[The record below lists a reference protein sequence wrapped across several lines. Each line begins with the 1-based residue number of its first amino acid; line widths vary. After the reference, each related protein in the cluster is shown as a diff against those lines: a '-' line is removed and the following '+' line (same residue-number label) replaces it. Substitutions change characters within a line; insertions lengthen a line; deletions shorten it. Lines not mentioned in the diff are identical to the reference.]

1 MIFIFIIYGLIIC
14 ELALQCA
21 VLWIAQYFPY
31 FNAFLT
37 GTIIYVSADPLHN
50 LIPGHKWVSYL
61 VFICIIELIVFALLR
76 LKFTQKGIITLL
88 CISAPSFFLT
98 VIHITVDSWQMAAL
112 LTVVHL
118 IVLVFET
125 FMMLGKY
132 DVDIT
137 ADAGFVT
144 TIFNALSY
152 CFAAFMI
159 TVSVTYCYW
168 DLYMESIGKSDTFV
182 ITKVVI
188 AIIFMILAFL
198 LPIIIYNS
206 KNSHITI
213 KQKET
218 NAIVI
223 PKEEI
228 DEYVKKQ
235 MKNNME
241 KLNIN
246 AGGIINEQSAVNR

>member
-37 GTIIYVSADPLHN
+37 GSIIYYYAKPLHN
-50 LIPGHKWVSYL
+50 FIPGHVWLSYL
-61 VFICIIELIVFALLR
+61 VCICILELVIFALLHF
-76 LKFTQKGIITLL
+76 KYTQKGIITLL
-88 CISAPSFFLT
+88 CISTPSFFLT
-98 VIHITVDSWQMAAL
+98 AIHVTVDSWQMAVL

-125 FMMLGKY
+125 FLMLGKY

-137 ADAGFVT
+137 AEAGFAT

-159 TVSVTYCYW
+159 TFSVTYCYW
-168 DLYMESIGKSDTFV
+168 DLYMESIGKGDSFV

-188 AIIFMILAFL
+188 AIISMTLAFL
-198 LPIIIYNS
+198 MPVITYGSRNHHKVI
-206 KNSHITI
+206 KQAAITI
-213 KQKET
+213 MS
-218 NAIVI
+218 
-223 PKEEI
+223 KEEK
-228 DEYVKKQ
+228 DEYVKEQ
-235 MKNNME
+235 MKKNME
-241 KLNIN
+241 KLNMN
-246 AGGIINEQSAVNR
+246 TGGMINEQSAANR